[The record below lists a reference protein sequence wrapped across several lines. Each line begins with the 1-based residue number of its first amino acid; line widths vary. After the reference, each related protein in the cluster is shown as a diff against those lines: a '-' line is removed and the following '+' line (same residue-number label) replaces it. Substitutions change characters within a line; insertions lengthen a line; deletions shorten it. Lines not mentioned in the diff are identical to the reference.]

1 LLGIF
6 SARGSIIVN
15 SEEEMLMLLD
25 EGWDLD
31 RELNGGGKFVMKR
44 RS

>member
-1 LLGIF
+1 
-6 SARGSIIVN
+6 
-15 SEEEMLMLLD
+15 MLMLLD